1 MKTLT
6 AITCLVAALSVT
18 LWAQDTGK
26 TFGWVRA
33 SDEMVQLDP
42 GDYFSGRVYR
52 PGPDG
57 GNMHIIIQARLPI
70 TVAMVPAEQ
79 WTFARQHPTSETQ
92 LDYHCMREHI
102 TSTTYECHLP
112 PNQHM
117 VLVMYDERRRDHAIM
132 QGIGVIIDKGVV
144 RKFASPNNVQV
155 TYHSWSCVANCLEPE
170 FQWVRLSKE
179 KYEVTANPKLY
190 GLATPVNDGQKLW
203 VKIKAQVPMTLAV
216 VPSAIADQVY
226 DRPDTLNAVLSQTA
240 CKQRGVQALEFDC
253 TFNIADGPQSLL
265 VLPDLPLKNHKK
277 AELEVQTYKCVNNC
291 YLLLKDDVAQ

>member
-6 AITCLVAALSVT
+6 TIAFLTCALSVV
-18 LWAQDTGK
+18 WAQDSAK
-26 TFGWVRA
+26 RFDWVRA

-57 GNMHIIIQARLPI
+57 GNMHVIIQARLPI

-79 WTFARQHPTSETQ
+79 WKFAQQHPGGETQ
-92 LDYHCMREHI
+92 LDYHCMRDHI

-117 VLVMYDERRRDHAIM
+117 VLVMYDERHGGHAIFH
-132 QGIGVIIDKGVV
+132 GVGVIIDKGVI
-144 RKFASPNNVQV
+144 RKFVSPNNVQI

-170 FQWVRLSKE
+170 FRWVLLSKE
-179 KYEVTANPKLY
+179 KYEPVPTPKLY
-190 GLATPVNDGQKLW
+190 GLAPPENDGQKLW
-203 VKIKAQVPMTLAV
+203 VKIKSQVPMTLAV
-216 VPSAIADQVY
+216 VPSNIADQIY
-226 DRPDTLNAVLSQTA
+226 DHPDSLNAVLSQTS
-240 CKQRGVQALEFDC
+240 CKQRGVQTLEFDC

-265 VLPDLPLKNHKK
+265 VLPDPPLRPHKK
-277 AELEVQTYKCVNNC
+277 AQLEVQTYKCVANCNLLVNNE
-291 YLLLKDDVAQ
+291 AGR